1 MYCVDRII
9 VKPSDSAYTYLDEN
23 ARQAK
28 LLYNAA
34 MFRVRN
40 HFTASQKA
48 ILSPNEQEVEK
59 ELSLLPKRP
68 GRVINAYSLQKVMVL
83 THNPDY
89 YAGLPSQTAQHVA
102 AQAVTDFRNWLR
114 SEVSGDASD

>member
-9 VKPSDSAYTYLDEN
+9 VKPSNSVYTYLDEN

-83 THNPDY
+83 THNPCLFS
-89 YAGLPSQTAQHVA
+89 AKGHG
-102 AQAVTDFRNWLR
+102 TD
-114 SEVSGDASD
+114 A